1 MDAEPAAAA
10 AAVVAGPAQLER
22 TVIKA
27 GDHVIIRMPSSNT
40 KIVCIRADSTVSLGK
55 FGSFNA
61 NALIGRTFGHTFTI
75 VQNGQIEPHHQA
87 GFDAADI
94 TSANNQTIVDDPKSQ
109 KLSFEEIEGLK
120 KQSLLG
126 AVSSEE
132 IISSLT
138 ENNEAFAQKTEFSKS
153 KYIRRKQSKFNKSFV
168 PLETTAYNLC
178 EFFFEVNAQKTRGVR
193 TDTLAQMLALANVY
207 AGARVLCVDDG
218 QGLVVGALL
227 SRIAGGCVLGVHD
240 GDVANYDVLRYINEP
255 TEGRLRTLAWNK
267 LNHQQPAFAE
277 PELAADASENDV
289 LGRARRL
296 RGHQKLADTLAEVR
310 QGNFDALVVSTKY
323 AARKVVIRLLP
334 YLGLSRMVVVYDQC
348 REPLTEVYAWMRDSH
363 AFVNVQLTEGWL
375 REYQV
380 LPSRTHPTM
389 STSGGG
395 GFLLSAIYVGG
406 GGV

>member
-1 MDAEPAAAA
+1 MEAEAAAA
-10 AAVVAGPAQLER
+10 AAAGTVQLER

-40 KIVCIRADSTVSLGK
+40 KIVCIRADTTVSLGK

-61 NALIGRTFGHTFTI
+61 NALIGHTFGHTFEI
-75 VQNGQIEPHHQA
+75 VQNGQIQPHHQP

-94 TSANNQTIVDDPKSQ
+94 TAANNQTIVDDPKSQ

-120 KQSLLG
+120 KQSLMG
-126 AVSSEE
+126 AVSASE

-138 ENNEAFAQKTEFSKS
+138 ANNEAFAHKTEFSKS
-153 KYIRRKQSKFNKSFV
+153 KYIRRKQSKFNKCFV

-178 EFFFEVNAQKTRGVR
+178 DFFFSVNMQKTRGIR
-193 TDTLAQMLALANVY
+193 TDTLAQMLALVNVY

-218 QGLVVGALL
+218 QGLLVGALL
-227 SRIAGGCVLGVHD
+227 TRVLDQGCVLGVHD
-240 GDVANYDVLRYINEP
+240 GDVPNYDVLRYVNEP
-255 TEGRLRTLAWNK
+255 TDGRLKTLAWSK
-267 LNHQQPAFAE
+267 LKYQQPAFAE
-277 PELAADASENDV
+277 PELTASASENDV

-296 RGHQKLADTLAEVR
+296 RGHQKLADTLAELR
-310 QGNFDALVVSTKY
+310 SGDFDALVVSTKY
-323 AARKVVIRLLP
+323 AARKVVDRLLP
-334 YLGLSRMVVVYDQC
+334 YLGMSRMVVVYDQC
-348 REPLTEVYAWMRDSH
+348 KEPLTEVLAWMRDSH
-363 AFVNVQLTEGWL
+363 MFVNVQLSEGWL

-406 GGV
+406 SV